1 MGRDSENRE
10 MQNIRMRIMSIIPV
24 FELGLWN
31 AWILML
37 YLALHPFLMGLI
49 DKDMMKKMG
58 GSDQPNKDDK
68 GPLNSMMLVF
78 LLLIIYSVFLPLKL
92 GTIWFYAG
100 LPIYLVGMAMF
111 TIAVKNIASTPLGQ
125 PFTKGIYCYSR
136 NPMNLAS
143 FLMLIGTGIA
153 TASWFF
159 LVLSAVLIVLI
170 AALVRTEESYCLE
183 RYGKGFREY
192 MERTPRWIGMPKS
205 GKN

>member
-1 MGRDSENRE
+1 
-10 MQNIRMRIMSIIPV
+10 MSLVPT

-58 GSDQPNKDDK
+58 GSDDQFGKEDK
-68 GPLNSMMLVF
+68 KLTNSMLLVF
-78 LLLIIYSVFLPLKL
+78 LLTIIYSVFLPLKL

-100 LPIYLVGMAMF
+100 LPIYLLGMIMF
-111 TIAVKNIASTPLGQ
+111 TIAIRNIAATPLGKL
-125 PFTKGIYCYSR
+125 FTKGLYRYSR

-153 TASWFF
+153 TASWLF
-159 LVLSAVLIVLI
+159 LLLSAVLIILI
-170 AALVRTEESYCLE
+170 VALVRTEEQYCLE
-183 RYGKGFREY
+183 RYGDSYKQYF
-192 MERTPRWIGMPKS
+192 ERTSKWIGIPES
-205 GKN
+205 GD